1 MVGAIVVFEVSTH
14 QTNKVPSYYSG
25 VLEDHVFYVSSV
37 QAISSVKGVVID
49 SSECI
54 INLHKGMDGPTFI
67 FIFPPLESIKG
78 LIPKER
84 FSLVDKHSTFPIEE
98 WGDQRL
104 P

>member
-14 QTNKVPSYYSG
+14 QTNKVPSFYSG

-67 FIFPPLESIKG
+67 SIF
-78 LIPKER
+78 
-84 FSLVDKHSTFPIEE
+84 STLGINQ
-98 WGDQRL
+98 GTNSQREF
-104 P
+104 